1 MLAWTFDFIKIIIHY
16 PEIVI
21 ESKIQFA
28 ILRKQNFCRQSTSE
42 RKEASHLFK
51 LRPLIVCNTS

>member
-28 ILRKQNFCRQSTSE
+28 FPPETEFLQAI
-42 RKEASHLFK
+42 HL
-51 LRPLIVCNTS
+51 